1 MNKARDCHEV
11 AGLEGRVVVDGF
23 RLKSD
28 RIEAF
33 FLSHFHGDLLL
44 ALFAFVRIADTGLLR

>member
-1 MNKARDCHEV
+1 
-11 AGLEGRVVVDGF
+11 VVDGF